1 MGNNLLLVGSVPLD
15 TVEEVMRTF
24 GGALSHLPGGVRA
37 PGTPGGRPGAEPK

>member
-24 GGALSHLPGGVRA
+24 GGAAGAVPAGDA
-37 PGTPGGRPGAEPK
+37 GR